1 MSVLAKEI
9 EATYEV
15 LSKMG
20 EGGMGAVYKVRHR
33 FFDEIR
39 VIKVMQTRLEGS
51 AELNERFLGEAK
63 RGKQL
68 RHPNLA
74 EVIDFSIAAD
84 GTAYIVME
92 YIEGVNLRE
101 LLLRTAG
108 PLDYKVVVPI
118 AEQALDA
125 LGFLHSK
132 RFVHRDISPDNIMLT
147 AADDGETRVKLI
159 DLGIA
164 KSLEST
170 RQLTMAGKFI
180 GKVQYA
186 SPEQFSGEV
195 DQRSDIYAFGVLLY
209 ELLTGSKPIKGEDYF
224 SIITGHLS
232 KPPRPFT
239 DTDPGHRV
247 PTALRQAVMKALEKK
262 PEDRF
267 QTAKEFADA
276 LRACIAPEERRTIA
290 ATLDKTMPD
299 VEVPRFLGSSVPRV
313 DQATAPEEVRGTG
326 EELRGTVPA
335 PRPTP
340 SQKLAQAPTV
350 VSAETPVAPSRKW
363 MGIAAVVAL
372 LLLAGAVALWLRP
385 GDVKPVPVP
394 EPVAS
399 DTITTPGTVVDVPAV
414 ESGMLIVNA
423 FPWGQVTSVRDASGT
438 ERLTATAETPYALSL
453 PAGAYKVA
461 LTNPNSKK
469 SVVLDA
475 TVTANATSRCE
486 AELDQVDAAQY
497 VDRIGIGE

>member
-1 MSVLAKEI
+1 
-9 EATYEV
+9 
-15 LSKMG
+15 
-20 EGGMGAVYKVRHR
+20 MGAVYKVRHR

-147 AADDGETRVKLI
+147 AGDDGETRVKLI

-195 DQRSDIYAFGVLLY
+195 DPRSDIYAFGVVLY
-209 ELLTGSKPIKGEDYF
+209 ELLTGSKPIKGDDYF

-267 QTAKEFADA
+267 QSAKEFADA
-276 LRACIAPEERRTIA
+276 LRACIRPEERRTIA

-299 VEVPRFLGSSVPRV
+299 LALPVEPPPVVH
-313 DQATAPEEVRGTG
+313 TAV
-326 EELRGTVPA
+326 A
-335 PRPTP
+335 PPPTP
-340 SQKLAQAPTV
+340 SQKVAQAPTLA
-350 VSAETPVAPSRKW
+350 SAETPVARPRKW

-372 LLLAGAVALWLRP
+372 LVLVGAAALWLRS
-385 GDVKPVPVP
+385 GDAKPVPAP

-399 DTITTPGTVVDVPAV
+399 DTATTSGTVVDVPAV
-414 ESGMLIVNA
+414 ASGMLIVNA
-423 FPWGQVTSVRDASGT
+423 FPWGQVTSVRDSSGT
-438 ERLTATAETPYALSL
+438 ERLTATAETPYAISL

>member
-147 AADDGETRVKLI
+147 AAEDGETRVKLI

-195 DQRSDIYAFGVLLY
+195 DPRSDIYAFGVLLY

-247 PTALRQAVMKALEKK
+247 PTALRQAVMQALEKK

-267 QTAKEFADA
+267 QSAKEFADA
-276 LRACIAPEERRTIA
+276 LRACIRPEERRTIA

-299 VEVPRFLGSSVPRV
+299 VEVPPSLGYSIPLTKQAMVPEG
-313 DQATAPEEVRGTG
+313 P
-326 EELRGTVPA
+326 RGTVPA
-335 PRPTP
+335 PPPTP
-340 SQKLAQAPTV
+340 SQKLAQVPTV
-350 VSAETPVAPSRKW
+350 VSGEIPAAPSRKW

-372 LLLAGAVALWLRP
+372 LLLAGAAALWLRS
-385 GDVKPVPVP
+385 GDVKPVPAP
-394 EPVAS
+394 DPVAS
-399 DTITTPGTVVDVPAV
+399 DTVTTSGTVVEVPAV